1 MNLCMSFPENIKFK
15 YGWRKYQQRV
25 LDDLKEHLEDS
36 HLHVVAPPGSGKTV
50 LGLEVALRLNKPTL
64 ILAPTLAIRNQ
75 WVQRFCELFLQTE
88 NMPDWISYDIRNPQF
103 LTVSTYQGLH
113 AACNNLKINE
123 EDDEDDEESAEE
135 TKKTS
140 NSNLEAIAEKLK
152 KRKVKTLVLDEAH
165 HLKNE
170 WWQTLTK
177 IKEKITPVI
186 VGLTAT
192 PPYDVTA
199 AEWQRY
205 IEMNGVI
212 DAEISVPELVV
223 ENDLC
228 PHQDHVYFTFPT
240 KEENQGIV
248 HFRQNLEKA
257 FLEVSNNSTMIEA
270 VESHPVWQHPDEHL
284 EWIYTNLACYSAC
297 LIFLHHNGKEIPK
310 THIEIIGSKDL
321 KIPTL
326 DYQWIELLLNFY
338 LYKNDAHFKQF
349 EAHQIELENKLK
361 RYGIIEKN
369 MCFSRTAIK
378 FQDF

>member
-1 MNLCMSFPENIKFK
+1 MNLRMTFPENIKFK
-15 YGWRKYQQRV
+15 YSWRKYQQRV

-36 HLHVVAPPGSGKTV
+36 HLHIVAPPGSGKTV

-64 ILAPTLAIRNQ
+64 ILSPTLAIRNQ

-88 NMPDWISYDIRNPQF
+88 NMPDWISYDIRNLQF

-113 AACNNLKINE
+113 AVCNNHKINE
-123 EDDEDDEESAEE
+123 EDDEDDDESEEE
-135 TKKTS
+135 TKKS
-140 NSNLEAIAEKLK
+140 LNSNLEAIVEKLK
-152 KRKVKTLVLDEAH
+152 KLKVKTLVLDEAH

-192 PPYDVTA
+192 PSYDVTA

-228 PHQDHVYFTFPT
+228 PHQDYVYFTFTT

-257 FLEVSNNSTMIEA
+257 FLEVNNNHVI
-270 VESHPVWQHPDEHL
+270 
-284 EWIYTNLACYSAC
+284 N
-297 LIFLHHNGKEIPK
+297 IFGKNHNDLNSEEI
-310 THIEIIGSKDL
+310 
-321 KIPTL
+321 
-326 DYQWIELLLNFY
+326 F
-338 LYKNDAHFKQF
+338 
-349 EAHQIELENKLK
+349 
-361 RYGIIEKN
+361 
-369 MCFSRTAIK
+369 
-378 FQDF
+378 